1 MRLLLI
7 LFFVIYGAQVAAE
20 DGKVEDLFK
29 LMEGDSV
36 TDDKILEILLK
47 DLKPKVA
54 EPDFI
59 GTKALEL
66 IMKAE
71 QNGKILHERSTDDFT
86 VITFILDNKY
96 ISCFLQKKHQFCND
110 FTGFKPSDKP

>member
-7 LFFVIYGAQVAAE
+7 LFFAIYGAQVAAE

-36 TDDKILEILLK
+36 TDDKLSEILLK
-47 DLKPKVA
+47 DLKPKVV

-59 GTKALEL
+59 GAKALEL

-71 QNGKILHERSTDDFT
+71 KNGKILYEDSTVDYTF
-86 VITFILDNKY
+86 IKFILDDKF
-96 ISCFLQKKHQFCND
+96 ISCFLTNNRQFCND